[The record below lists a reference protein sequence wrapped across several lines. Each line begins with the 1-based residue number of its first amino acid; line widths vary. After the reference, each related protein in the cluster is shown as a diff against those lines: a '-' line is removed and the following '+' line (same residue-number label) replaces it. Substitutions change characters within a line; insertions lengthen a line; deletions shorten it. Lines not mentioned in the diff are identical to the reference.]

1 MGFFNTTILA
11 TGASTIWL
19 IFEIVLAVL
28 FVGIS
33 LFVGWRIGFAGYTV
47 RIIGV
52 IAALYLSAAL
62 AGIVSAKMEDWFG
75 YEMFFINRVDNSI
88 DVNFSFPE
96 WVRKLFGEYIDRA
109 ENMIVGR
116 LIARTVM
123 FFVLTVILNIV
134 IVLFS
139 KLVNSII
146 RNIPILG
153 FLNNIVGAIISFVLA
168 FTVLSLI
175 FYFLAVFG
183 ADKGVAEAFD
193 NSVIFG
199 WVYDYNFFGRII
211 NGLAETVINA

>member
-1 MGFFNTTILA
+1 MGFFSTTMLA
-11 TGASTIWL
+11 TGASAIWL

-33 LFVGWRIGFAGYTV
+33 LFVGWRIGFAGYTI

-52 IAALYLSAAL
+52 IASLYLCAAL

-75 YEMFFINRVDNSI
+75 YETFFINRVDNSI

-96 WVRKLFGEYIDRA
+96 WVRKLFGEYINRA

-123 FFVLTVILNIV
+123 YFVLAVVLNILV
-134 IVLFS
+134 LLFS
-139 KLVNSII
+139 KVVNFIV
-146 RNIPILG
+146 RNLPVLG
-153 FLNNIVGAIISFVLA
+153 FFNNIVGAIISFALA

-183 ADKGVAEAFD
+183 ADKGIAEVFD

-211 NGLAETVINA
+211 NGLAEIVINA

>member
-1 MGFFNTTILA
+1 MDFLTTAMLA
-11 TGASTIWL
+11 AGSSTIWL

-33 LFVGWRIGFAGYTV
+33 LFVGWKIGFAGYTV

-52 IAALYLSAAL
+52 IASLYLAAAL

-75 YEMFFINRVDNSI
+75 YEMFFINRVGNSI
-88 DVNFSFPE
+88 NVDFSFPE
-96 WVRKLFGEYIDRA
+96 WVNRLFGDYIEQA

-116 LIARTVM
+116 LVARSIV
-123 FFVLTVILNIV
+123 FVVLAIVINCL

-139 KLVNSII
+139 KLVNSVL
-146 RNIPILG
+146 RRIPVFG
-153 FLNNIVGAIISFVLA
+153 FFNNIGGAIISFVLA

-183 ADKGVAEAFD
+183 ADKGVAEVFD
-193 NSVIFG
+193 NSIIFG
-199 WVYDYNFFGRII
+199 WVYDYNLFGRII
-211 NGLAETVINA
+211 NGLAEAVLVK